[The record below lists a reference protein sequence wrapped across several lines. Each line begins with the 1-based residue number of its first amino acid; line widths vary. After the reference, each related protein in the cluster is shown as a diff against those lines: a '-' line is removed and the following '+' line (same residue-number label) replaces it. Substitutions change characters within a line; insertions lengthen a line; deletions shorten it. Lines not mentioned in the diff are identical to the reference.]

1 MLCYSITGQYWD
13 IRLKVKTLCT
23 NCMIMWIGQ
32 ERGVLKG
39 DYLLAAFDRQG
50 YFNIQFNLGAGRVNL
65 TYYKQKLNDG
75 QYHTLRIHR

>member
-1 MLCYSITGQYWD
+1 
-13 IRLKVKTLCT
+13 
-23 NCMIMWIGQ
+23 MIMWIGQ

-39 DYLLAAFDRQG
+39 DYLLAAFDGQG